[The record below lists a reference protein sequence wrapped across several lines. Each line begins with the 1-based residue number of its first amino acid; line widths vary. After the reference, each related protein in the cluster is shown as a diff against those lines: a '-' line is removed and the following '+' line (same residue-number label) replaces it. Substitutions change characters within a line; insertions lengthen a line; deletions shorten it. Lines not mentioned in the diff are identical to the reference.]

1 MLGSSLGGRA
11 ARCSLACSHAN
22 AATSARAAVSLTQVV
37 VSTRCYYVD
46 ACLMCALLCFV
57 VPVRALCFQ
66 MYHAAFT
73 SPVNNG
79 DAAPATGSEEDRERT
94 TMDEDP
100 VSRAAEKAPD
110 VAGKVRG
117 AAEEVKEAGREVK
130 DRAREVAEDVKESV
144 KKTRP

>member
-1 MLGSSLGGRA
+1 
-11 ARCSLACSHAN
+11 
-22 AATSARAAVSLTQVV
+22 
-37 VSTRCYYVD
+37 
-46 ACLMCALLCFV
+46 
-57 VPVRALCFQ
+57 

-79 DAAPATGSEEDRERT
+79 DAAPETGSEEDRERT
-94 TMDEDP
+94 TIGEDP
-100 VSRAAEKAPD
+100 VSRAAEMAAD